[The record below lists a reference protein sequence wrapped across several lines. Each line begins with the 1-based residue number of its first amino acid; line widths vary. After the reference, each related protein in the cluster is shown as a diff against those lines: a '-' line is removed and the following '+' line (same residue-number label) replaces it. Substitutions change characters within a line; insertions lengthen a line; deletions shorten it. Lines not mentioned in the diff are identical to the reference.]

1 MKLHLHV
8 ILIYLLHTFCTHVV
22 FVVLFF
28 NKTRTDDSTQSNK
41 DEGNSPSNYAP
52 HTVSSLEDQGLRV
65 PRVSSD
71 DGKSAPSIK
80 NMSKFTPQKRQHVAS
95 SAYTLPTTNKLQ
107 EYSNLMAC
115 KPQKDEPTCS
125 SVNTEAY
132 ITDLSL
138 SPSSPVVEEAPSDI
152 QSDASGEFIVDA
164 FTVT

>member
-1 MKLHLHV
+1 MSVKLHLHV

-52 HTVSSLEDQGLRV
+52 RTVSSLEDQGLRV
-65 PRVSSD
+65 PRVS
-71 DGKSAPSIK
+71 GKSVPSIK
-80 NMSKFTPQKRQHVAS
+80 DMSKFTPQQRQHVAS

-132 ITDLSL
+132 ITDLS
-138 SPSSPVVEEAPSDI
+138 PSSPVVEEAPSDI